1 MTKVELEVTL
11 DADVHLLFEKGMR
24 GRASYISKRYSKANS
39 EYLKCY
45 DPKEELK
52 HIIYMVMGCLHFFQQ
67 ADLNG

>member
-24 GRASYISKRYSKANS
+24 GRASYISNS